1 MYYNLNTPPPPPLSS
16 MCPML
21 CLFPDPGCPVNGGFT
36 GWVCCL
42 TQLYQWMV
50 IHFLQ
55 GSLPRKNVKVLVT
68 QSCLT
73 LYNPID
79 YSPPGSSVHG
89 ILQTRIVKWVAI
101 PFSRGFSQSRYW
113 IQVSHIARRFFTI
126 WTTREAHPSHTQ
138 TSSKPLCLPS
148 VVFPDVC
155 LLIPGGCPLFFLVN
169 SKDVSPWKGHLASI
183 PQNPYLNIGI
193 KYSMARDTD
202 FLQKTS
208 GAVYVRNSLKCAGCM
223 GDKGCKFQ
231 IISSQQLLLETPN

>member
-1 MYYNLNTPPPPPLSS
+1 

-55 GSLPRKNVKVLVT
+55 GSLLRKNVKVLVT

-113 IQVSHIARRFFTI
+113 TKPSQDVTVEAASSITHRLRTGPLPRGPAVGSRDVHGHPPWGAFTPDPHFLSGAGASLLPAQGRAPPTSRKARCQPPRGECDIPLNGACCFT
-126 WTTREAHPSHTQ
+126 
-138 TSSKPLCLPS
+138 
-148 VVFPDVC
+148 
-155 LLIPGGCPLFFLVN
+155 
-169 SKDVSPWKGHLASI
+169 
-183 PQNPYLNIGI
+183 
-193 KYSMARDTD
+193 AR
-202 FLQKTS
+202 LWKTS
-208 GAVYVRNSLKCAGCM
+208 K
-223 GDKGCKFQ
+223 
-231 IISSQQLLLETPN
+231 T